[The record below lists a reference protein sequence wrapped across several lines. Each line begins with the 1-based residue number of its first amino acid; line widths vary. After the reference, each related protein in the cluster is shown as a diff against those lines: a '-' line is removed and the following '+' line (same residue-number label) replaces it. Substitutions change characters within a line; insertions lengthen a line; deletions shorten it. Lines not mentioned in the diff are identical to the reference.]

1 MKKKQTIKYIVFD
14 TLSAMLAWAALFLF
28 RKLHIEQAGASDV
41 NLVFQDTNFWL
52 GLVIVPAA
60 WLALYTMQ
68 GTYRN
73 VLRKARVKELI
84 DTLVASV
91 LGVIVIFFSLL
102 IDDEITTYH
111 HYYSSFLFLLAVHF
125 ALTYTL
131 RLLVTSQTARKVHS
145 RQIGFPTLM
154 VGAGP
159 KAYQTYLDLENQETY
174 SGNQLV
180 GYIETSRRQ
189 DIETSGKEL
198 PKSALEKV
206 IPRLGT
212 LDDLRSLVDKYQIEE
227 AIIAVEENEQGHISE
242 ILHALYCCGDIII
255 KIQKWI
261 KTRNPKRLLW
271 TITFATFV
279 ISANLD
285 NLTTATMMLVIMH
298 SIVQNRRQRM
308 LIGCAIVIA
317 ANCGGC
323 FTVIGDPTGLLLW
336 GDGAITATSFSSY
349 MALPAILAWMIPTI
363 FINRALPERLDTQ
376 WSPMPYRGDDTN
388 LSPWQRVVM
397 LFVGIGGLWFIP
409 TFHNITKLSPFLGAL
424 CVLSVL
430 WVVNEAFNRK
440 LMNADQMSQRF
451 IPRALQYG
459 SLQQILFVMGIM
471 LGMGVVTETGV
482 FPDVA
487 QWMDE
492 TIHNVWILG
501 I

>member
-1 MKKKQTIKYIVFD
+1 MTLIIV
-14 TLSAMLAWAALFLF
+14 SML
-28 RKLHIEQAGASDV
+28 IIS
-41 NLVFQDTNFWL
+41 
-52 GLVIVPAA
+52 
-60 WLALYTMQ
+60 Y
-68 GTYRN
+68 
-73 VLRKARVKELI
+73 
-84 DTLVASV
+84 
-91 LGVIVIFFSLL
+91 LL
-102 IDDEITTYH
+102 IATGHMTRVNKSAIAVFLGTIGWVVYISWGTDFVMSQHPREYAEYLAGEEPSSNAVKYFIYNEI
-111 HYYSSFLFLLAVHF
+111 FLSYVGRAASIVMFLLA
-125 ALTYTL
+125 TM
-131 RLLVTSQTARKVHS
+131 S
-145 RQIGFPTLM
+145 
-154 VGAGP
+154 
-159 KAYQTYLDLENQETY
+159 
-174 SGNQLV
+174 
-180 GYIETSRRQ
+180 
-189 DIETSGKEL
+189 
-198 PKSALEKV
+198 
-206 IPRLGT
+206 
-212 LDDLRSLVDKYQIEE
+212 
-227 AIIAVEENEQGHISE
+227 IIE
-242 ILHALYCCGDIII
+242 ILNNNGCFDF
-255 KIQKWI
+255 IQKWI

-349 MALPAILAWMIPTI
+349 MALPAILAWVIPTI

-501 I
+501 IVSGFLSALVDSFTIAISDISLYPVVKGALPGDYMGSFIANGSYWKIIAYCTAVGGCLLSVGSVSGLALMQMEHIRVGWYLRNMTLKVLAGWVVGLIVLWLEIYYV